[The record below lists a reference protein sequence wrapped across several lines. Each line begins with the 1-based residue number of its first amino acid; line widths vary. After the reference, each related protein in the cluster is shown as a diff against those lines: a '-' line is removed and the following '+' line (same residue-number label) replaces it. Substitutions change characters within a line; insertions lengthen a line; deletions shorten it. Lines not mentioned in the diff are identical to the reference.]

1 MFGATNIVKNSDKS
15 WNGYCGYGTAFDGA
29 GSWNF
34 INCFVGNVVIFGVYN
49 SLSSHTDNR
58 KNNFLVLD
66 EEPTDGI
73 TGSVGAA
80 KQKFSINFS
89 KVKTKFCLILH
100 YIGGNSYLFV
110 NRKKIFRIIS

>member
-1 MFGATNIVKNSDKS
+1 MEFY
-15 WNGYCGYGTAFDGA
+15 YCFA
-29 GSWNF
+29 
-34 INCFVGNVVIFGVYN
+34 GNVVIFGVDN

-66 EEPTDGI
+66 EEPIDGI

-80 KQKFSINFS
+80 EQKFSINFS